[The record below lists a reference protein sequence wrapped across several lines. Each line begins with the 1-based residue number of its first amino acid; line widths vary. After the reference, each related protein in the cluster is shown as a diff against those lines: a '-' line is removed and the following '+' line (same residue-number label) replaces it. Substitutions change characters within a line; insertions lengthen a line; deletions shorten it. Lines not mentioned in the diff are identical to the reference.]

1 MKLLLRRFI
10 IFSLASFAFGLVIP
24 MTSAQNFYD
33 IVIEGGRIVDGTG
46 NPWYYGDV
54 GIQNGRITKIGD
66 LKGAGTGKRLNVANR
81 VVAPGFVDIHN
92 HTDTDIEKFPL
103 AQNYMQQG
111 VTTIVGGN
119 CGDSIYPV
127 GEKLAA
133 LERLGLGIN
142 FTLLVGQ
149 ATIRKQVIGMA
160 DRAPTADELKKMKRL
175 VAKAMEEGAVGISTG
190 LYYAPG
196 SYSKTDEVIELA
208 KVAAQ
213 YGGIYASH
221 IRDESDY
228 SIGLVAAVK
237 EAIEIGEKANIP
249 VEIAHLKALGK
260 PVWGKSVE
268 ILNLV
273 KQARARGIDVT
284 FDQYPYVASETS
296 LMGSIVPRWAVAGG
310 EAKMKE
316 RLLDPPTKE
325 KIKKEMLVSIDKRG
339 GPEKL
344 FIATFQPDTN
354 LEGKNLAEIGK
365 IKGKEPVDVAIE
377 LLLAGGADVV
387 SFNMLEEDLIRIMRS
402 SFGLVASDGSI
413 VEFGKGVP
421 HPRYYGTFPRV
432 LGKYV
437 REEGVLSL
445 EEAVRKMSSAP
456 ANRVGLGDRGLIRE
470 GMIADITVFNPA
482 TVMDQATFEKPHQYP
497 VGIDYVIVNGQL
509 ALSKGEWTGVRA
521 GKVLYRQKPFFS
533 PKKL

>member
-24 MTSAQNFYD
+24 MTSAQDFYN

-66 LKGAGTGKRLNVANR
+66 LKEAGTGKRLNVANR

-273 KQARARGIDVT
+273 KQARARGVDVT

-296 LMGSIVPRWAVAGG
+296 LMGSIVPRWACS
-310 EAKMKE
+310 
-316 RLLDPPTKE
+316 R
-325 KIKKEMLVSIDKRG
+325 R
-339 GPEKL
+339 
-344 FIATFQPDTN
+344 
-354 LEGKNLAEIGK
+354 
-365 IKGKEPVDVAIE
+365 
-377 LLLAGGADVV
+377 
-387 SFNMLEEDLIRIMRS
+387 
-402 SFGLVASDGSI
+402 
-413 VEFGKGVP
+413 
-421 HPRYYGTFPRV
+421 
-432 LGKYV
+432 
-437 REEGVLSL
+437 
-445 EEAVRKMSSAP
+445 
-456 ANRVGLGDRGLIRE
+456 
-470 GMIADITVFNPA
+470 
-482 TVMDQATFEKPHQYP
+482 
-497 VGIDYVIVNGQL
+497 
-509 ALSKGEWTGVRA
+509 
-521 GKVLYRQKPFFS
+521 
-533 PKKL
+533 